1 KICCKLSLIRLA
13 QLSEQNIH
21 STAIIVKRNNPFFLR
36 HLYDL
41 VSASFELINQ
51 ISLPQLGLKMLRGKH

>member
-1 KICCKLSLIRLA
+1 KLSLIRRA
-13 QLSEQNIH
+13 QLSEQNII
-21 STAIIVKRNNPFFLR
+21 STAITVKRNNPFFLR

-51 ISLPQLGLKMLRGKH
+51 ISQQQLELKMLRAKH